1 MHYFELLTPKGTF
14 MNLKSIIAILAITAV
29 PLCAHAQ
36 KPSATKDAQ
45 KPSAAKVTKA
55 SAQKVIKAISS
66 DKAKT
71 QVFCD
76 LGKFAAQIDEAEQKK
91 DMKKI
96 DELNQKMGELAT
108 KLGPEYASLM
118 DGMQD
123 MDPNSKDAQE
133 IGSMLD
139 TLENS
144 CPK

>member
-1 MHYFELLTPKGTF
+1 MANYILQRGAL
-14 MNLKSIIAILAITAV
+14 MNLKLIVACLVIAAM
-29 PLCAHAQ
+29 PLHAYAQ
-36 KPSATKDAQ
+36 KPGG
-45 KPSAAKVTKA
+45 AKVTKA
-55 SAQKVIKAISS
+55 SAQKVIKAISA
-66 DKAKT
+66 DKGKT
-71 QVFCD
+71 QIFCD
-76 LGKFAAQIDEAEQKK
+76 MGKLGEQIDAAEQKK

-118 DGMQD
+118 EGMQD

-144 CPK
+144 CPKQ

>member
-1 MHYFELLTPKGTF
+1 
-14 MNLKSIIAILAITAV
+14 MNLKLIVAIMVVAAV
-29 PLCAHAQ
+29 PLHAH
-36 KPSATKDAQ
+36 AQ

-55 SAQKVIKAISS
+55 SAQKVIKTITS
-66 DKAKT
+66 DKAKN
-71 QVFCD
+71 QIFCD
-76 LGKFAAQIDEAEQKK
+76 LGKLAAQIDDAEQKK

-139 TLENS
+139 ALENS

>member
-1 MHYFELLTPKGTF
+1 MD
-14 MNLKSIIAILAITAV
+14 LKLIVAIFVAAAV
-29 PLCAHAQ
+29 PLYAHAQ
-36 KPSATKDAQ
+36 KPSA
-45 KPSAAKVTKA
+45 AKITKA
-55 SAQKVIKAISS
+55 SAEKVIKTIRS

-71 QVFCD
+71 QTFCD
-76 LGKFAAQIDEAEQKK
+76 IGKLAAQIDEAEQKK

-96 DELNQKMGELAT
+96 DDLNQKMGELAT

-123 MDPNSKDAQE
+123 MDPNSKDVQE

-139 TLENS
+139 ALENS

>member
-1 MHYFELLTPKGTF
+1 
-14 MNLKSIIAILAITAV
+14 MNLKSIVAILTIAAV

-36 KPSATKDAQ
+36 AQ
-45 KPSAAKVTKA
+45 KPSPQAQKPSPQAKVTKA

-76 LGKFAAQIDEAEQKK
+76 LGKLAAQIDDAEQKK
-91 DMKKI
+91 DMQKI

-139 TLENS
+139 SLENS

>member
-1 MHYFELLTPKGTF
+1 MHYSKSLSSKGMF
-14 MNLKSIIAILAITAV
+14 MNPKWIVAVLAVAAV

-36 KPSATKDAQ
+36 NQ
-45 KPSAAKVTKA
+45 KSTPPNQKSSPAKVTKA
-55 SAQKVIKAISS
+55 SAQKVIKGISS
-66 DKAKT
+66 DKGKT

-76 LGKFAAQIDEAEQKK
+76 LGKLAGQIDEAEQKK

>member
-1 MHYFELLTPKGTF
+1 
-14 MNLKSIIAILAITAV
+14 MNLKLIVASLVIAAV
-29 PLCAHAQ
+29 PLHAH
-36 KPSATKDAQ
+36 AQ

-55 SAQKVIKAISS
+55 SAQKVIKTISS

-71 QVFCD
+71 QIFCD
-76 LGKFAAQIDEAEQKK
+76 MGKLGAQIEAAEQKK
-91 DMKKI
+91 DMNKI

-133 IGSMLD
+133 IGSMFD
-139 TLENS
+139 ALENA